1 MFGSKFFVKVLKI
14 LPDSQY
20 LRLKYFIRTK
30 KFLHLKNPKTFNE
43 KLQWLKLNNRKDIYT
58 TMVDKYGVREY
69 VTQKIGEG
77 YLIPLLGVWDSFD
90 EIDFEKLP
98 NKFVLKCTHDSGGL
112 VFCNDKSNFDID
124 AARKKII
131 PTLSKNYFWYSREW
145 PYKNVKPRIIAEEFI
160 EEKFVPESESLVV
173 YKVFC
178 FNGEPKIL
186 QVIQNDKKPT
196 EVIDYYDTNWNL
208 LDMRQNYPN
217 SGRKLEKSELF
228 DKMLELSKKLSE
240 NIPFVRVDWYIPDGK
255 LLFSEHT
262 FFSDGGFAKFEPE
275 KWDEILG
282 SYIQL

>member
-196 EVIDYYDTNWNL
+196 EVIDYYDTNWTL